1 MPEVE
6 GRGRGQWNG
15 YMRRIVSIWFPNFAV
30 ERFIRARLKQKK
42 SRPPEGL
49 PFALVESG
57 MRGLRLFALNASA
70 KNFGLH
76 HGQRLADARAQIP
89 DLLSELHEPAQDAA
103 SLLGLC
109 RWMERYSPW
118 VSADMPDGM
127 ILDITGIAHLFGGE
141 PAMLRDIKQRLAA
154 YGFGISI
161 APAQTIG
168 AAWGLARYGKGGE
181 KLEPLPIEALRIDA
195 EAAKLLRRLGLKTI
209 GSLMGIPRASLARR
223 FRGEHIDEN
232 ILLRLDEALGLRDEL
247 LNPLTPL
254 SSFIAHRALMEP
266 SISTQGL
273 ESLLSG
279 LVAQLARD
287 LESQGQGAIRLM
299 LKLFRTDGS
308 RVNIPAGLSSPS
320 REPAHLLRLLKPRL
334 ETIDAGFGIDAMT
347 IEACETA
354 KLNIQQYGFME
365 DTTNAEFDR
374 LNDRV
379 MNRVDKPMASLVPVQ
394 SYIPERAEKKSLA
407 RSQVPSLKL
416 SKSRPP
422 LLFEHAEVALVI
434 ASVPDGPPMRFTW
447 RKVTRRVLKSEG
459 PERVSPEWWQLS
471 DGGRVRDYYIVEDE
485 QGRRYWLYREG
496 LYGEPGQTQ
505 PRWFVHGLFA

>member
-1 MPEVE
+1 M
-6 GRGRGQWNG
+6 G
-15 YMRRIVSIWFPNFAV
+15 M
-30 ERFIRARLKQKK
+30 
-42 SRPPEGL
+42 

-57 MRGLRLFALNASA
+57 TRGLRLVALNAVA
-70 KNFGLH
+70 KSFGLH
-76 HGQRLADARAQIP
+76 PGQRLADARAQVP
-89 DLLSELHEPAQDAA
+89 ELLSELHEPTQDEA

-118 VSADMPDGM
+118 VSVDRPDGM
-127 ILDITGIAHLFGGE
+127 MLDITGIAHLFGSE
-141 PAMLRDIKQRLAA
+141 PAMLKDMKQRLAG
-154 YGFGISI
+154 YGFSTSI

-181 KLEPLPIEALRIDA
+181 KLESLPIEALRIDP

-209 GSLMGIPRASLARR
+209 GSLIAIPRASLARR

-232 ILLRLDEALGLRDEL
+232 ILMRLDEALGQRDERL
-247 LNPLTPL
+247 DPLTPPA
-254 SSFIAHRALMEP
+254 SFVAHRALTEP
-266 SISTQGL
+266 LISTQGL
-273 ESLLSG
+273 ESLLSN
-279 LVAQLARD
+279 LVAQLAHD
-287 LESQGQGAIRLM
+287 LEKECQGAIRLN

-308 RVNIPAGLSSPS
+308 RVSIRAGLSSPS

-347 IEACETA
+347 LEVSEAA

-365 DTTNAEFDR
+365 DSTNAEFDR

-379 MNRVDKPMASLVPVQ
+379 MNRVDQPMASLVPVQ

-407 RSQVPSLKL
+407 RSQAPSSKL
-416 SKSRPP
+416 SKSRP
-422 LLFEHAEVALVI
+422 LLIFENAEAALVI

-447 RKVTRRVLKSEG
+447 RKITRRVLKSEG
-459 PERVSPEWWQLS
+459 PERVAPEWWQLS
-471 DGGRVRDYYIVEDE
+471 QGGRPRDYYIVEDE

-496 LYGEPGQTQ
+496 LYGEPGEAQ
-505 PRWFVHGLFA
+505 PLWFVHGLFA

>member
-1 MPEVE
+1 
-6 GRGRGQWNG
+6 
-15 YMRRIVSIWFPNFAV
+15 MRRIVSIWFPNFAV

-42 SRPPEGL
+42 SPPAKGL

-57 MRGLRLFALNASA
+57 TRGLRLAALNAAA

-76 HGQRLADARAQIP
+76 HGQRLADARAQVP
-89 DLLSELHEPAQDAA
+89 DLLSELHEPTQDSE

-109 RWMERYSPW
+109 HWMERYSPW
-118 VSADMPDGM
+118 VCTDKPDGM
-127 ILDITGIAHLFGGE
+127 MLDITGIAHLFGGE
-141 PAMLRDIKQRLAA
+141 PAMLHDMKQRLTG
-154 YGFGISI
+154 YGFSTSI

-181 KLEPLPIEALRIDA
+181 KLEPLPIEALRIDP

-209 GSLMGIPRASLARR
+209 GSLMAIPRASLARR

-232 ILLRLDEALGLRDEL
+232 ILMRLDEALGERDERL
-247 LNPLTPL
+247 DPLTPPA
-254 SSFIAHRALMEP
+254 SFVAHRALTEP
-266 SISTQGL
+266 LISTQGL
-273 ESLLSG
+273 ESLLWS

-287 LESQGQGAIRLM
+287 LEKQGHGATRLI

-308 RVNIPAGLSSPS
+308 RVSIPAGLSSPS

-347 IEACETA
+347 LEACETA

-365 DTTNAEFDR
+365 DTSNAEFDR

-379 MNRVDKPMASLVPVQ
+379 MNRVDEPIASLIPVQ

-407 RSQVPSLKL
+407 RLQVPSPKL
-416 SKSRPP
+416 TKSRP
-422 LLFEHAEVALVI
+422 LLIFENAEIALVI

-459 PERVSPEWWQLS
+459 PERIAPEWWQLS
-471 DGGRVRDYYIVEDE
+471 QGGCPRDYYIVEDD

-496 LYGEPGQTQ
+496 LYGEVGEPQ